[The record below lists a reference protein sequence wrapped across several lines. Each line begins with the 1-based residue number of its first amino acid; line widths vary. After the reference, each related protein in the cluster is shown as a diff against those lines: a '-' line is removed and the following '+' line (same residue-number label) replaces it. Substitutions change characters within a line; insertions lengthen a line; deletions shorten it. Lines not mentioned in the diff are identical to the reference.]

1 MAYPYNYAPNYI
13 PNYNPYPQ
21 QLQQIQQQTGF
32 VTVRS
37 EDDARNYPVAPGNS
51 ITFRDETGPFI
62 YTKTMGA
69 GQFDRPVFEKYRLVK
84 EQGEVARKQPENASS
99 VDYSAFA
106 MKTDVE
112 ELKAEI
118 EAIKGKFKVKEKKN
132 EQPD

>member
-13 PNYNPYPQ
+13 PNYNPYQ
-21 QLQQIQQQTGF
+21 QQVQQQMQQQTGF

-84 EQGEVARKQPENASS
+84 EQGEVAPKQAENKPS
-99 VDYSAFA
+99 VDFTAFA
-106 MKTDVE
+106 MKADVD
-112 ELKAEI
+112 ELKAQIDQIKAEI
-118 EAIKGKFKVKEKKN
+118 HAKAVKVDE
-132 EQPD
+132 